1 MDIQHKQY
9 EKNGSF
15 FVESEGKKLA
25 KLSYSFKTPEILTIE
40 HTVVDPSLRGKNVGL
55 QLVNKAVDFAR
66 ENKLT
71 IIAEC
76 PFAKTVFEKH
86 PDVYNDILFK

>member
-25 KLSYSFKTPEILTIE
+25 KLSYSSEKPGVIVIE
-40 HTVVDPSLRGKNVGL
+40 HTIVDPSLRGKNIGL

-66 ENKLT
+66 ENKVK

-76 PFAKTVFEKH
+76 PFAKTVFERH
-86 PDVYNDILFK
+86 PDEYNDVLYK